1 MRTLLL
7 SSMLLAAV
15 AAQGMFDLVPGRWT
29 GPVQGLELSLEI
41 GPPDEKLM
49 VWSIRRPDRTPV
61 KVRGHYK
68 VTSAKR
74 PTFAEFRIV
83 EVDGSTEAILQGV
96 RLAAGRSVRI
106 GLDHP
111 EADTL
116 QLDVFHEDL
125 SHAFRADLKK
135 QP

>member
-7 SSMLLAAV
+7 ACMLLAVA
-15 AAQGMFDLVPGRWT
+15 AAQGMLDLMPGRWT
-29 GPVQGLELSLEI
+29 GPVKGLELSLEI
-41 GPPDEKLM
+41 GPPEEKSM

-68 VTSAKR
+68 VTSAKG
-74 PTFAEFRIV
+74 PTYAEFLIA
-83 EVDGSTEAILQGV
+83 EVDGSTEATLQGV

-106 GLDHP
+106 GLDYP
-111 EADTL
+111 DVDTV

-125 SHAFRADLKK
+125 SNAFRANLKK